1 MEAAKHDK
9 RTVFVRGIAFSTG
22 PEDFEAFFSELGP
35 VRTSFLV
42 KDKGQTGH
50 KGFGFVQFALPED
63 AHKAA
68 EQLHNTEFQGRKI
81 KVEPA
86 VKRAPLVERKKRKLG
101 DRDGSA
107 QPGTVA
113 KPATDETAAES
124 QQPSAAKV
132 QRTEAAS
139 KPPKLSARASKKAR
153 KQKEGSKSA
162 ANPKQQLVRT
172 VALGNLKPDTKAQ
185 AIALAQAAGTV
196 KSIADPPSDL
206 DISHA
211 RLKQDGCTGLV
222 VFIVYDSVKVALAAV
237 AKLHGQSLGQPT
249 KKAAKRQKV
258 DRDGADAAQQ
268 SLWARQ
274 VSGEGLHLKKWRLI
288 LRNLSFQVKQA
299 DLKAALQ
306 AGGSFVWDL
315 SLPKS
320 SEGSL
325 KGFGFATFMT
335 RGHAESA
342 IKTTNGKVVAGRQVV
357 VDWAMAKARFTD
369 AQASGS
375 PIEPE
380 PMQIADA
387 ATIPDTG
394 LNGKVVEPVEEDGE
408 EGEGAP
414 DDPDAEHKMIQGV
427 LESLL
432 QDDEDADQPAQVKPS
447 GKPEEPKAAKQKSVS
462 RADTTVDSQ
471 AEAQQAAVQKLETN
485 AIQKPGPTKNSQD
498 KQQAARDSSKTVFV
512 RSLPPDVSQD
522 QLNLAFTKFGKLRA
536 CRLVMNK
543 ASQQPKGTAF
553 VEYWDIQAAA
563 AAAAACQKAR
573 EGGAGGIMVGGR
585 TVEVDLA
592 LSQDDARNLASGG
605 RSTAAGK
612 DNRNLYLA
620 KEGTIEEGS
629 AAWDSLSVTDRTKR
643 KRAAEEKNTKLR
655 SPNFSVSRTRL
666 SVRNIPLT
674 MQEKALKQLFITAV
688 KEHAS
693 MAHPQ
698 VKQAKILR
706 DPERVDPTDGLPRSR
721 GLGFVEFTEHEHA
734 ICALRQLNNNPAPF
748 GREKRPIVEFAL
760 ESAQAVRKMATK
772 QAWQKSQ
779 AQDKQQAK
787 PAIVGEQPGAG
798 AGAPAVASRKAR
810 QLAKKQAQV
819 EGGVRQSKGKATGKS
834 ADGKAVG
841 TRSQTHAMA
850 KQAMQPSVKP
860 EPRNPR
866 KAAKQIQGPDKPSV
880 DRKRK
885 ADAVLDD
892 LASHL
897 SQGKQQQG
905 SVKKSR
911 PGKAEKGDKLDDMVA
926 NYKAKYFGGQL
937 QAGPGRTAPKQANKQ
952 PAAGFSRWFE

>member
-1 MEAAKHDK
+1 MEATKHDK

-22 PEDFEAFFSELGP
+22 PEDFEAYFSKLGP

-63 AHKAA
+63 AQKAA

-101 DRDGSA
+101 DLDGSA
-107 QPGTVA
+107 QPSTVA
-113 KPATDETAAES
+113 KLATDETAAET
-124 QQPSAAKV
+124 QKPAAAKA

-139 KPPKLSARASKKAR
+139 KPPKLSVRASKKAR

-162 ANPKQQLVRT
+162 ANPKHQLVRT
-172 VALGNLKPDTKAQ
+172 VALGNLQPDTKAQ
-185 AIALAQAAGTV
+185 AIALAQAAGKV
-196 KSIADPPSDL
+196 ESIADPPLDL

-211 RLKQDGCTGLV
+211 RLKQDGCMGEV

-237 AKLHGQSLGQPT
+237 AKLHSQSLGRPT
-249 KKAAKRQKV
+249 KQAAKRQKIYK
-258 DRDGADAAQQ
+258 DGADTAQQ

-288 LRNLSFQVKQA
+288 IRNLSFQVKQE
-299 DLKAALQ
+299 DLKAALEV
-306 AGGSFVWDL
+306 GGSFVWDL

-320 SEGSL
+320 SEGTL

-369 AQASGS
+369 AQASGNAV
-375 PIEPE
+375 EPE
-380 PMQIADA
+380 QVQIADA
-387 ATIPDTG
+387 VTTLESGVNDKA
-394 LNGKVVEPVEEDGE
+394 VEPVEEDGQ
-408 EGEGAP
+408 EGEGVP

-427 LESLL
+427 LETLL

-447 GKPEEPKAAKQKSVS
+447 GKPEEPKAAKQESVS
-462 RADTTVDSQ
+462 KADTAVKSQ
-471 AEAQQAAVQKLETN
+471 AEAQQAASHKPEAN
-485 AIQKPGPTKNSQD
+485 AAQKPGPTRDSHD
-498 KQQAARDSSKTVFV
+498 KQQVARDSSKTVFV

-553 VEYWDIQAAA
+553 VEYWDTSTAA

-605 RSTAAGK
+605 RATAAGK

-674 MQEKALKQLFITAV
+674 MQENALKQLFIAAV

-693 MAHPQ
+693 KARPQ

-787 PAIVGEQPGAG
+787 PAIVGEQPA
-798 AGAPAVASRKAR
+798 AGAPAVNPRKAR
-810 QLAKKQAQV
+810 QLAKKQARV
-819 EGGVRQSKGKATGKS
+819 EGGVRKSKGTQMDKS
-834 ADGKAVG
+834 ADGTAVG
-841 TRSQTHAMA
+841 IPSQVCACTH
-850 KQAMQPSVKP
+850 
-860 EPRNPR
+860 
-866 KAAKQIQGPDKPSV
+866 I
-880 DRKRK
+880 
-885 ADAVLDD
+885 
-892 LASHL
+892 
-897 SQGKQQQG
+897 
-905 SVKKSR
+905 
-911 PGKAEKGDKLDDMVA
+911 
-926 NYKAKYFGGQL
+926 
-937 QAGPGRTAPKQANKQ
+937 T
-952 PAAGFSRWFE
+952 

>member
-1 MEAAKHDK
+1 MEATKHDK

-63 AHKAA
+63 AQKAA

-101 DRDGSA
+101 DLDGSA
-107 QPGTVA
+107 QPSTVT
-113 KPATDETAAES
+113 KPATDETAAVAKT
-124 QQPSAAKV
+124 QQPAAAKV
-132 QRTEAAS
+132 QQTETAP

-153 KQKEGSKSA
+153 KQKEGSKPA

-172 VALGNLKPDTKAQ
+172 VALGNLQPDAKAQ
-185 AIALAQAAGTV
+185 AIALAQAAGKV
-196 KSIADPPSDL
+196 ESVADPPSDL

-211 RLKQDGCTGLV
+211 RLKQDGCTGEV
-222 VFIVYDSVKVALAAV
+222 VFIVYDSVK
-237 AKLHGQSLGQPT
+237 
-249 KKAAKRQKV
+249 
-258 DRDGADAAQQ
+258 
-268 SLWARQ
+268 

-288 LRNLSFQVKQA
+288 IRNLSFQVKQE
-299 DLKAALQ
+299 DLKAALE

-369 AQASGS
+369 AQASGN

-387 ATIPDTG
+387 ATTLETG
-394 LNGKVVEPVEEDGE
+394 LNDKVVEPVEEDVE

-462 RADTTVDSQ
+462 KADTTVDSQ
-471 AEAQQAAVQKLETN
+471 AKAQQAAPQKE
-485 AIQKPGPTKNSQD
+485 ASAAQKPGPTRDSQD
-498 KQQAARDSSKTVFV
+498 QQQAARDSSKTVFV

-536 CRLVMNK
+536 CRLVINK

-553 VEYWDIQAAA
+553 VEYWDTSAAA
-563 AAAAACQKAR
+563 AAAAACQRAR
-573 EGGAGGIMVGGR
+573 EGGAGGVMVGGR
-585 TVEVDLA
+585 PVEVDLA

-674 MQEKALKQLFITAV
+674 MQEKALKQLFIAAV

-693 MAHPQ
+693 KAHPQ

-734 ICALRQLNNNPAPF
+734 ICALRQMNNNPAPF

-798 AGAPAVASRKAR
+798 APAVNPRKAR
-810 QLAKKQAQV
+810 QLAKKQARV
-819 EGGVRQSKGKATGKS
+819 EGGMQQSKGKQIAKA

-841 TRSQTHAMA
+841 TPSQTHAMA
-850 KQAMQPSVKP
+850 KQAMQPAVKP
-860 EPRNPR
+860 EARNVR
-866 KAAKQIQGPDKPSV
+866 KAAKQIRGPDKQSV

-892 LASHL
+892 LASHPP
-897 SQGKQQQG
+897 QGKQQQG
-905 SVKKSR
+905 SAKKNR
-911 PGKAEKGDKLDDMVA
+911 LGKAEKGL
-926 NYKAKYFGGQL
+926 
-937 QAGPGRTAPKQANKQ
+937 
-952 PAAGFSRWFE
+952 GFRHT